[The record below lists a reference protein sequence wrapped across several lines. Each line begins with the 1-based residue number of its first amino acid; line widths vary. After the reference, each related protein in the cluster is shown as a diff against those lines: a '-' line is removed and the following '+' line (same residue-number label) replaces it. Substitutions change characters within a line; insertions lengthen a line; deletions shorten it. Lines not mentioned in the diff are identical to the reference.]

1 MMYKWLKGIAY
12 PLVIVALVAMGMVFT
27 PGRAEAKKEIKIG
40 ALFDI
45 TGPTGDVGA
54 PYADGVR
61 DYVRYINEKGG
72 IGNGVKIKLIWTD
85 YQYKV
90 PQAISTY
97 TKYVKQD
104 HVVAIIGW
112 GTGDSEALKEKVV
125 KDKIPYISASFS
137 QHLVWPP
144 KWNFLAATTYADHV
158 RAVMKYMKDHW
169 NKNRPLRMALIYN
182 DTGYGRAPIKPAKEY
197 AKELG
202 IDLVDIEQVGLRA
215 LEATS
220 QLLRIKQKKADFV
233 FIQET
238 FMATSTILKDAK
250 KLGMDNVIFTGNFW
264 SSGQKLAELAGDAA
278 EGYLG
283 AMPFGIWSD
292 NSEGIKFA
300 KMLNA
305 KYHPNIKYRDPQYV
319 TGLVNAMVMIH
330 AVEMALKAKGGNY
343 KKVKGEDVYKAFE
356 SMKNFDTKGLTT
368 PISYSP
374 YDHRGA
380 KGIRLVTIKN
390 GKLVAAT
397 DWFNVP
403 PVPEWEKK
411 GE

>member
-1 MMYKWLKGIAY
+1 MMQRWMKGIVY
-12 PLVIVALVAMGMVFT
+12 PLVMVAVVAMGVT
-27 PGRAEAKKEIKIG
+27 LPGKAEAKKEIKLG

-45 TGPTGDVGA
+45 TGPTGDVGWH
-54 PYADGVR
+54 YADGVR
-61 DYVRYINEKGG
+61 DYIKYINEKGG

-85 YQYKV
+85 YQYKI

-97 TKYVKQD
+97 AKLVKQD
-104 HVVAIIGW
+104 KVVAIIGW
-112 GTGDSEALKEKVV
+112 GTGDSEALKEKIVR
-125 KDKIPYISASFS
+125 DKIPYISASFS

-144 KWNFLAATTYADHV
+144 KWNFLPVTTYADHV

-169 NKNRPLRMALIYN
+169 NKKRPLRMALIYN

-202 IDLVDIEQVGLRA
+202 IDLVDIEVVGLRA

-220 QLLRIKQKKADFV
+220 QLLRIKEKKADFV

-250 KLGMDNVIFTGNFW
+250 KLGMDNVVFTGNFW
-264 SSGQKLAELAGDAA
+264 GTGQKLAELAGDAA

-300 KMLNA
+300 KMLNE
-305 KYHPNIKYRDPQYV
+305 KYHPNVKYREPQYI
-319 TGLVNAMVMIH
+319 TGMVNAMIMVH
-330 AVEMALKAKGGNY
+330 AIEMALKEKGNY
-343 KKVKGEDVYKAFE
+343 KKVKGPDVFKALE

-368 PISYSP
+368 PVSYSP
-374 YDHRGA
+374 NEHRGA
-380 KGIRLVTIKN
+380 KGIRLATIKN

-397 DWFNVP
+397 DWFEVP

>member
-1 MMYKWLKGIAY
+1 MQRWMKGIVY
-12 PLVIVALVAMGMVFT
+12 PLVMVAVVAMGVT
-27 PGRAEAKKEIKIG
+27 LPGKAEAKKEIKLG

-45 TGPTGDVGA
+45 TGPTGDVGWH
-54 PYADGVR
+54 YADGVR
-61 DYVRYINEKGG
+61 DYIKYINEKGG

-85 YQYKV
+85 YQYKI

-97 TKYVKQD
+97 AKLVKQD
-104 HVVAIIGW
+104 KVVAIIGW
-112 GTGDSEALKEKVV
+112 GTGDSEALKEKIVR
-125 KDKIPYISASFS
+125 DKIPYISASFS

-144 KWNFLAATTYADHV
+144 KWNFLPVTTYADHV

-169 NKNRPLRMALIYN
+169 NKKRPLRMALIYN

-202 IDLVDIEQVGLRA
+202 IDLVDIEVVGLRA

-220 QLLRIKQKKADFV
+220 QLLRIKEKKADFV

-250 KLGMDNVIFTGNFW
+250 KLGMDNVVFTGNFW
-264 SSGQKLAELAGDAA
+264 GTGQKLAELAGDAA

-300 KMLNA
+300 KMLNE
-305 KYHPNIKYRDPQYV
+305 KYHPNVKYREPQYI
-319 TGLVNAMVMIH
+319 TGMVNAMIMVH
-330 AVEMALKAKGGNY
+330 AIEMALKEKGNY
-343 KKVKGEDVYKAFE
+343 KKVKGPDVFKALE

-368 PISYSP
+368 PVSYSP
-374 YDHRGA
+374 NEHRGA
-380 KGIRLVTIKN
+380 KGIRLATIKN

-397 DWFNVP
+397 DWFEVP